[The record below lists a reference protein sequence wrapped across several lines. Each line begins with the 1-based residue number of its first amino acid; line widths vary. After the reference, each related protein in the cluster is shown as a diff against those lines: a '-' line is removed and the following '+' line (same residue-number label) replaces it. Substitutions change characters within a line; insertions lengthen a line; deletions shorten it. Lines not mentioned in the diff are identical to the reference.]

1 MSDQFYSG
9 RKLAAALASRARPA
23 PFGTLQRK
31 CACGHQGSSG
41 GMCTQCARKQEGLQ
55 SGVGGGGI
63 APRADSRLGHEF
75 GHVHVH
81 STGPGTG
88 IRSSLQFSRGEQSR
102 KYSPEGVLMTLAG
115 SGNCQNGG
123 GESVCRPATGVYEII
138 RNSNTCCTKDCTQS
152 HEQTHVNDVT
162 GWGCCKA
169 LSDAYKKPG
178 ADKNALVTK
187 YNEWMAKVVD
197 ITECHAYTHDVK
209 CADDLAGTKQC
220 DAQGKGSDCCKDI
233 ADYKARYGA
242 EANTRCGRAP
252 KNVEPCPAF

>member
-1 MSDQFYSG
+1 
-9 RKLAAALASRARPA
+9 
-23 PFGTLQRK
+23 
-31 CACGHQGSSG
+31 
-41 GMCTQCARKQEGLQ
+41 
-55 SGVGGGGI
+55 
-63 APRADSRLGHEF
+63 
-75 GHVHVH
+75 
-81 STGPGTG
+81 
-88 IRSSLQFSRGEQSR
+88 
-102 KYSPEGVLMTLAG
+102 MTLAG

-187 YNEWMAKVVD
+187 YNEWMAKVID
-197 ITECHAYTHDVK
+197 ITECNAYTHDVK
-209 CADDLAGTKQC
+209 CADDLAAAKQC

-233 ADYKARYGA
+233 TDYKARYGA